1 MIKNDEI
8 EMTASEYI
16 RALFDETKDGV
27 LEIWYEDETDEGY
40 TVAYP
45 MAWGRDDM
53 EDLVRQFEL
62 LRSQLGRIGAGERSE
77 ELDEIYNIYVRPY
90 DMCPFVDEQMDE
102 VLDRLDLALPLSQEE
117 QALYEQYIRW
127 QEEQTSSRLSGKRY
141 NAFGLIS
148 RARRYTRLME
158 LKAPQIVIENEAR
171 CLAEAW
177 VLYHWS
183 KGGEM
188 KKQEEVSN
196 RLWFFRSSDEYIN
209 KSEKLTFVS

>member
-1 MIKNDEI
+1 MIRNDKP
-8 EMTASEYI
+8 EMTAGEYI

-62 LRSQLGRIGAGERSE
+62 LRSQLDQIAAGERSE
-77 ELDEIYNIYVRPY
+77 ELEEIYNIFVRPY
-90 DMCPFVDEQMDE
+90 DACPFDDEQMNED
-102 VLDRLDLALPLSQEE
+102 LDKLELALPLTQEE
-117 QALYEQYIRW
+117 QALYERYIHW
-127 QEEQTSSRLSGKRY
+127 QEKQASDRLPAKGH
-141 NAFGLIS
+141 NAFRLIS
-148 RARRYTRLME
+148 HARRYTRLME

-171 CLAEAW
+171 CLAEEL

-183 KGGEM
+183 KGGAT

-196 RLWFFRSSDEYIN
+196 R
-209 KSEKLTFVS
+209 V